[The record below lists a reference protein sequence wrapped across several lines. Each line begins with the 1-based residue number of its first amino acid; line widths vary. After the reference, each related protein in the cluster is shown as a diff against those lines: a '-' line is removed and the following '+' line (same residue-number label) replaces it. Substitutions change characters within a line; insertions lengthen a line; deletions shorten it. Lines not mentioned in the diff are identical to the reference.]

1 MWDVISRL
9 LWHKTHFL
17 YFLNAQNKATHEQV
31 LGFIKSLFQN
41 SVNRQLKRNVTQ
53 CRRGGEEFELFS
65 VAKLLF
71 TFCKLHKGFIQ
82 KGLEAESESD
92 LDYFQ
97 KGQEVHLPIPVPLK
111 PWPVNSTTKRTQ
123 FFRGLSLDAM
133 VIFTISLRIQ
143 ALLCEM
149 GS

>member
-1 MWDVISRL
+1 M
-9 LWHKTHFL
+9 
-17 YFLNAQNKATHEQV
+17 
-31 LGFIKSLFQN
+31 FQN

-53 CRRGGEEFELFS
+53 CRRGGEEFELFL

>member
-1 MWDVISRL
+1 MSFPVFYGTKHISCIFKTLKIRL
-9 LWHKTHFL
+9 
-17 YFLNAQNKATHEQV
+17 THEQV

-41 SVNRQLKRNVTQ
+41 SVNRQLKRSVTQ

-92 LDYFQ
+92 SDYSQ

-111 PWPVNSTTKRTQ
+111 PRPVNRATKNTQ
-123 FFRGLSLDAM
+123 FLRELSLDAT
-133 VIFTISLRIQ
+133 VIFTVSLRIQ
-143 ALLCEM
+143 VLLCEM